1 MTCERPYA
9 FFLLLLIIPA
19 IIFIIFKN
27 RKNSFYVKQN
37 FRVHKGFTGTTRIF
51 NYRRFV
57 FFRSFFLTLGWT
69 MLVCAYAGIYWGT
82 NLVPVQKTGTSVSF
96 VFDISN
102 SMLAEDGPKGMTRLK
117 AASKYAELLLDKIEE
132 NNLGTPVSVV
142 VAKGDGVTAIPLT
155 EDYTSIRSLLNAMSP
170 SLMTV
175 PGTSLGK
182 GITKAK
188 NSFPSN
194 YAYAG
199 RIWVFTDGEETDGH
213 LKSALIDN
221 IQSGIPVTIVG
232 FGQPEESKVLTGDGV
247 TYINSA
253 LRENQIKDT
262 ISEAQNATINLKD
275 HTPVKYI
282 NSLDRGSASSLLAQ
296 LKAIDGQ
303 VITYEAK
310 PVSRY
315 TTFLLLAII
324 FFILAYVFMELDI
337 TKFFKDTKKTSVL
350 MVFTLFSIVFTFTG
364 CSKNTAQILQ
374 GTYAFEQ
381 KQYGTAVSCYL
392 EVVKDSAQNHD
403 EKLLSYSLYDLGT
416 AYAKLE
422 EYEAALDKFSQISDS
437 APEAIKYAAAYNEG
451 IILAKN
457 GKYQEAQE
465 SFKKALAI
473 DSSKIDAKIN
483 LEVSIQKAAAEK
495 IQASQ
500 PQTKSTPTENQDN
513 PVTDMQEAVFERI
526 KEHDEGKWKNSEQT
540 QSTSS
545 AEDY

>member
-19 IIFIIFKN
+19 IIFVILKN

-37 FRVHKGFTGTTRIF
+37 FRVHKSYVGTSRIF
-51 NYRRFV
+51 NYRKFI
-57 FFRSFFLTLGWT
+57 FLRSFFLTLGWT

-82 NLVPVQKTGTSVSF
+82 NLVPVQKNGTSVSF

-102 SMLAEDGPKGMTRLK
+102 SMMAEDGPKGMTRLK
-117 AASKYAELLLDKIEE
+117 AAAKYAETLLDKIEE

-142 VAKGDGVTAIPLT
+142 IAKGDGVVAIPLT
-155 EDYTSIRSLLNAMSP
+155 EDYVSIRSLLNAISP

-182 GITKAK
+182 GIAKAK
-188 NSFPSN
+188 TSFPSN

-213 LKSALIDN
+213 LKSTLIDN
-221 IQSGIPVTIVG
+221 IQSGIPVTIIG
-232 FGQPEESKVLTGDGV
+232 FGQEEESKVLTGDGV
-247 TYINSA
+247 TYVNSA
-253 LRENQIKDT
+253 LRANQIKTT
-262 ISEAQNATINLKD
+262 IAEAQNATINLKD
-275 HTPVKYI
+275 QTPIKYI
-282 NSLDRGSASSLLAQ
+282 NSLEKGSALSLLSQ
-296 LKAIDGQ
+296 LKSIDGQ
-303 VITYEAK
+303 VMTYEAK

-315 TTFLLLAII
+315 TTFLLLGII
-324 FFILAYVFMELDI
+324 FFVLAYLFMEFDI
-337 TKFFKDTKKTSVL
+337 TKLFRDNKKTSVL
-350 MVFTLFSIVFTFTG
+350 MVFTLFSIMCTFTG

-392 EVVKDSAQNHD
+392 DVVKDSVQNHD

-500 PQTKSTPTENQDN
+500 PQAKSTPTENQDD
-513 PVTDMQEAVFERI
+513 PVPDMQEAVFERI
-526 KEHDEGKWKNSEQT
+526 KEHDEGKWKNSEQS
-540 QSTSS
+540 QSQSS